1 MDRNKRTFINVFAQ
15 YVRTVINICLSLYT
29 TRLVTQALGESDYGL
44 FMVVAGV
51 VTMLA
56 FLTNAMVVTTQRH
69 LSFFYGKNNLRK
81 VKSIFSNTLFL
92 HITLGV
98 LLVLLFWAMMP
109 FLINEKDGFLNIKP
123 DRIEV
128 AKYVFLLAVA
138 NMFISFLTAPF
149 RGLFIARENIVY
161 ISVVDVCDGIL
172 KVILVLFMLVS
183 DADKLLLYAF
193 ILLCVQLLNL
203 LAFSLFAK
211 YKYEECSLLPK
222 IKDVKGGEIKRIF
235 SFAGWTIYS
244 TACIIFR
251 TQGIAVLLNRFFGT
265 VINFAYGIASQ
276 VAGSAAF
283 LAQAILN
290 AMSPRV
296 IKAEGAG
303 DREGMLRLAGV
314 TSKFCFLLLSM
325 FAIPLC
331 FEMMT
336 ILSLWLGE
344 ERASANTVFF
354 CQCVVIA
361 AMCDQLTI
369 GLGIANQ
376 AIGRIRNYSLLVNTT
391 KVLTLPLVWMALTLE
406 MNVKVVMFIYII
418 MECVCFILRLF
429 YLKATTTLSI
439 AAYSKQVFLRVMPP
453 TLALV
458 VVCFLCTI
466 LPHTS
471 YRFVITFTVAVIV
484 DVIVIYFAS
493 LDSSEKQIVI
503 NIFKKLK
510 K

>member
-1 MDRNKRTFINVFAQ
+1 
-15 YVRTVINICLSLYT
+15 
-29 TRLVTQALGESDYGL
+29 
-44 FMVVAGV
+44 
-51 VTMLA
+51 
-56 FLTNAMVVTTQRH
+56 
-69 LSFFYGKNNLRK
+69 
-81 VKSIFSNTLFL
+81 
-92 HITLGV
+92 
-98 LLVLLFWAMMP
+98 
-109 FLINEKDGFLNIKP
+109 
-123 DRIEV
+123 
-128 AKYVFLLAVA
+128 
-138 NMFISFLTAPF
+138 
-149 RGLFIARENIVY
+149 
-161 ISVVDVCDGIL
+161 
-172 KVILVLFMLVS
+172 
-183 DADKLLLYAF
+183 
-193 ILLCVQLLNL
+193 
-203 LAFSLFAK
+203 
-211 YKYEECSLLPK
+211 
-222 IKDVKGGEIKRIF
+222 
-235 SFAGWTIYS
+235 
-244 TACIIFR
+244 
-251 TQGIAVLLNRFFGT
+251 
-265 VINFAYGIASQ
+265 
-276 VAGSAAF
+276 
-283 LAQAILN
+283 
-290 AMSPRV
+290 
-296 IKAEGAG
+296 
-303 DREGMLRLAGV
+303 
-314 TSKFCFLLLSM
+314 M

-458 VVCFLCTI
+458 VVCFLCTM
-466 LPHTS
+466 LPLTN

-484 DVIVIYFAS
+484 DVVVIYFAS